1 MKDFFQGTLNCDY
14 FIYFKILYIYIFSLI
29 QDNYNDEAVS
39 TEQGTIK
46 LAVRALLEVVQSG
59 QKNIELVV
67 LKNNE
72 KMKML
77 DPASLEEMVNVIE
90 AEKEALEKEK
100 NKQKDKQ

>member
-1 MKDFFQGTLNCDY
+1 
-14 FIYFKILYIYIFSLI
+14 
-29 QDNYNDEAVS
+29 
-39 TEQGTIK
+39 

-77 DPASLEEMVNVIE
+77 DPTSLEEMVNVIE
-90 AEKEALEKEK
+90 TEKEALEKEK

>member
-1 MKDFFQGTLNCDY
+1 M
-14 FIYFKILYIYIFSLI
+14 
-29 QDNYNDEAVS
+29 
-39 TEQGTIK
+39 
-46 LAVRALLEVVQSG
+46 RALLEVVQSG

-67 LKNNE
+67 LKNKE

>member
-1 MKDFFQGTLNCDY
+1 MFVYILTHLLN
-14 FIYFKILYIYIFSLI
+14 FV

-77 DPASLEEMVNVIE
+77 DPTSLEEMVNVIE

>member
-1 MKDFFQGTLNCDY
+1 
-14 FIYFKILYIYIFSLI
+14 
-29 QDNYNDEAVS
+29 
-39 TEQGTIK
+39 
-46 LAVRALLEVVQSG
+46 LEVVQSG

>member
-1 MKDFFQGTLNCDY
+1 M
-14 FIYFKILYIYIFSLI
+14 
-29 QDNYNDEAVS
+29 
-39 TEQGTIK
+39 
-46 LAVRALLEVVQSG
+46 AVRALLEVVQSG

-72 KMKML
+72 KMRML
-77 DPASLEEMVNVIE
+77 DPVSLEEMVNVIE

>member
-1 MKDFFQGTLNCDY
+1 MCVSRL
-14 FIYFKILYIYIFSLI
+14 SLI
-29 QDNYNDEAVS
+29 FYVCNYYLQDNYNDEVVS

-77 DPASLEEMVNVIE
+77 DPATLEEMVNVIE

-100 NKQKDKQ
+100 NKQKDKQSS

>member
-1 MKDFFQGTLNCDY
+1 
-14 FIYFKILYIYIFSLI
+14 
-29 QDNYNDEAVS
+29 
-39 TEQGTIK
+39 

-67 LKNNE
+67 LKNNA

-90 AEKEALEKEK
+90 TEKEALEKEK